1 MTFDSFGKRNRNSP
15 FDDFVTFIEN
25 ESHDGWEYYGMK
37 VELDPTV
44 DFKNETIKVRWQ
56 DLDEGFNDKLI
67 LKNKKE
73 FLDTFSKIS

>member
-1 MTFDSFGKRNRNSP
+1 MTFDSFGKINRNSP